1 MQLFMA
7 DQLVEIDFLEHRWR
21 KLSAV
26 EPNKALEWTM
36 VEKGNAIMDELAS
49 FANAI
54 EKNSKVEVSLED
66 AIKSLEVALS
76 IGSRCDQSL
85 FSNRPENFETFLQ

>member
-1 MQLFMA
+1 MIELDFMNH
-7 DQLVEIDFLEHRWR
+7 QWR

-26 EPNKALEWTM
+26 QPLPGADWIA
-36 VEKGNAIMDELAS
+36 VDKGNAIVEELAA
-49 FANAI
+49 FAHSI
-54 EKNSKVEVSLED
+54 EKNKTPQVTLED
-66 AIKSLEVALS
+66 AIKSLEVALT